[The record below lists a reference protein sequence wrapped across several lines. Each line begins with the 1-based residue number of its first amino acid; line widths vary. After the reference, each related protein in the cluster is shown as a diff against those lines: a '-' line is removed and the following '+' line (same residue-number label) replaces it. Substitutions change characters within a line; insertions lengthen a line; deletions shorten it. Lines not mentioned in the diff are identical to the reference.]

1 MEPVYLK
8 HLVNSNPEDTNSD
21 LNSPYSFL
29 EWRQRTPGIVER
41 DAQYHYNSY
50 VSAWFD
56 SNKNKPVSQKF
67 VLRQRYLYLLDQLQL
82 FFSEDEKN
90 TWYEKVNLADE
101 KELLLSIP
109 YFARKL
115 KNITLYYLKLRKRL
129 KNTKLKYN
137 TVGTAFGVE
146 QEIYSYLLETFSSAN
161 EELSPDLQTIVP
173 SFSGMQQTLTVKVQE
188 LYDDK
193 QYFDMSPTVPLSGYF
208 DVLHEATGNFLA
220 TKGIVLSSSEWLF
233 QSFSVPVTSDLTSF
247 LSNLTGSILEVSD
260 ANLYGNFIQ
269 KYIAE
274 NKYNTTFAYVSSIIE
289 TSEVP
294 LEQGNNY
301 FYYPY
306 GTTDKS
312 LSIPT
317 ALKPVALS
325 SIDLVGATAGKLI
338 EEADTMFVKTG
349 DQIKGAWLRYIDFEE
364 ANETV
369 NATIKKDNT
378 TSFIFPYPGYGLSAE
393 NTPWTG
399 VSFKTEASYDFLSK
413 ATKASINE
421 AYWSNTLSSD
431 SCNSIL
437 LNNTTLTDCG
447 ATPNEDSSLADQFF
461 TRLSRSE
468 DTTIPKGELSGAW
481 LYKFTRTA
489 IPISPNSDNVS
500 LWPYCVVSTEE
511 PYPSHL
517 QDFSY
522 KNNCAPVS
530 VHDLSKSFFI
540 AASSIDFA
548 DKIYKLGKYS
558 DTVDKA
564 MECVWLSGAIVK
576 STNYKYVAQDGF
588 SALFSSGQ
596 TTRFVWAGPTT
607 PLSAVFT
614 SIQHKKDC
622 PFTTKTPAV
631 SSLEWQKCSCK
642 QVYYSPLGHDNSK
655 FELLND
661 FADCVICDAEN
672 ALQPFD
678 FGSWRD
684 STNLPVLSS
693 VEFAWYQNKLDPC
706 ALGTEYPNW
715 GNGKWVNNTAES
727 DPFKLEPGKAYFY
740 RRATARTQPG
750 DLPPYV
756 VNYQF
761 GTNRTKWVEA
771 KLMNNGTWVSS
782 DKTPNA
788 TLYPG
793 DLIKYDRQAQTV
805 SYLTSSVEIENFSS
819 HNGSA
824 WSAFDSIAVG
834 GTSDSTTITWPIDIA
849 PFGSTD
855 SQYPTTSFVDI
866 TAVRAWSITQIT
878 GPLAGQTQT
887 ITNLPV
893 VTFVPPT
900 SGTYSVAVTA
910 TKIGGEEI
918 RIGGIDSTE
927 STTIPLITAV
937 SEYSTE
943 DIDLEFNTPSSGFL
957 IEHSLKGWDYVN
969 NKKDSKYNGAKP
981 YWATLNVQKDTS
993 NHFKGIY
1000 SWGYPSDYVDG
1011 YLPNHIPKISPIAID
1026 YNTIIEY
1033 FRKGYPINWVQ
1044 PINFKKFVNL
1054 SQWCELSSTTN
1065 EFSNL
1070 SAAFISKQ
1078 APELN
1083 VFVNTNP
1090 TDIKLSNLINGYPVE
1105 IFYYALSSFV
1115 WSVSTESL
1123 IETTTP
1129 VPSLYFETQAPWT
1142 TLTNRFYPSIA
1153 NVPVLEETY
1162 SLEDVGGYFLPN
1174 NLGASQFINKDFT
1187 VNFKTENLS
1196 GNYVTE
1202 ETNAHVGGRGRT
1214 KQDQNTLF
1222 EWTENNQWLKEST
1235 TSGVIAGAPK
1245 KALTKT
1251 LQTFVP
1257 YQSNAEETT
1266 LGLVTPRSRVS
1277 PWGGPNEDEWTDI
1290 NNDPKS
1296 FTGVKNVSAWA
1307 ASQTLKYSQKAI
1319 DCWTSDIYGNQY
1331 GLFKNLSGVP
1341 VSERNKTPGELW
1353 IRANNQT
1360 VNPGYVSL
1368 SATFNPFK
1376 NIDVT
1381 LYKNLT
1387 GAGINNVECY
1397 FDTLFLETSSAV
1409 IFAKLEYDYENS
1421 SIDSVFD
1428 DTRYKLLN
1436 SETFRYETNWF
1447 FSDSKTIITLFT
1459 EISANT
1465 FTPVLYEMNLNAR
1478 SFKKV
1483 FPATTEDALSLTTN
1497 LSSISADSISNGTI
1511 YFNSTLQTFQI
1522 IYTGKNTSNK
1532 PFVAAFDL
1540 KKQEQILLS
1549 KINLY
1554 LDKYDNLTANEPP
1567 SVFNCYLSAINVG
1580 KSIPFTVSVS
1590 ATNTPTN
1597 YSLINY
1603 TSEVSVA
1610 NTGTFTGTLT
1620 TSGLHHINY
1629 IVSNPIGSTINCLT
1643 LSAL

>member
-1 MEPVYLK
+1 M
-8 HLVNSNPEDTNSD
+8 
-21 LNSPYSFL
+21 
-29 EWRQRTPGIVER
+29 PGIVER
-41 DAQYHYNSY
+41 DAQYHYNAY
-50 VSAWFD
+50 VSSWFG

-82 FFSEDEKN
+82 FFSVDEKN

-247 LSNLTGSILEVSD
+247 LANLTGSILEVSD
-260 ANLYGNFIQ
+260 VNSYGNFVQ

-289 TSEVP
+289 TNEVP

-325 SIDLVGATAGKLI
+325 SIDIVGATAGKLI
-338 EEADTMFVKTG
+338 EEADTMFVKNG
-349 DQIKGAWLRYIDFEE
+349 DQVKGAWLRYIDFEE
-364 ANETV
+364 TNETV
-369 NATIKKDNT
+369 SATIKKDNT

-399 VSFKTEASYDFLSK
+399 VGFKTEASFDFLSK
-413 ATKASINE
+413 GTKALINE
-421 AYWSNTLSSD
+421 AYWSNALLSSD

-437 LNNTTLTDCG
+437 LNNTTLTNCG
-447 ATPNEDSSLADQFF
+447 ATPMADSSLADQFF

-489 IPISPNSDNVS
+489 IPISPNSDNVA
-500 LWPYCVVSTEE
+500 LWPYCVVSTQDQ
-511 PYPSHL
+511 YPSHL
-517 QDFSY
+517 QEFSY
-522 KNNCAPVS
+522 KNNCTPVS
-530 VHDLSKSFFI
+530 VHDLTKSFFV
-540 AASSIDFA
+540 AASSIELA
-548 DKIYKLGKYS
+548 DKMYKLEKYS

-564 MECVWLSGAIVK
+564 MECVWLSGATIK
-576 STNYKYVAQDGF
+576 SSNYKYVAQDGF
-588 SALFSSGQ
+588 SALFPSGQ
-596 TTRFVWAGPTT
+596 TTRFIWSGPET

-614 SIQHKKDC
+614 SVQHKKDC
-622 PFTTKTPAV
+622 PFVTKTPAV

-655 FELLND
+655 VELLND
-661 FADCVICDAEN
+661 FADCVICDTEN

-684 STNLPVLSS
+684 SANLPVLSS
-693 VEFAWYQNKLDPC
+693 IQFAWYQNKLDPC
-706 ALGTEYPNW
+706 ALGSEYPNW
-715 GNGKWVNNTAES
+715 GNGKWITNTAQS
-727 DPFKLEPGKAYFY
+727 TPFKLEPGKVYFY
-740 RRATARTQPG
+740 RRATARTQSG

-761 GTNRTKWVEA
+761 DTDRTKWVEA
-771 KLMNNGTWVSS
+771 KLMNDGTWISS
-782 DKTPNA
+782 DKTPNF

-793 DLIKYDRQAQTV
+793 DLIKYDRQARTV

-819 HNGSA
+819 NNGSA
-824 WSAFDSIAVG
+824 WSAVDSIAVG
-834 GTSDSTTITWPIDIA
+834 GISDSTSIAWPIEIA
-849 PFGSTD
+849 PLGSTD

-866 TAVRAWSITQIT
+866 TAVQAWNITQIA
-878 GPLAGQTQT
+878 GPLVGQTQT

-910 TKIGGEEI
+910 RKIGGEEI
-918 RIGGIDSTE
+918 RIGGSNSTE
-927 STTIPLITAV
+927 STTIPLITAI
-937 SEYSTE
+937 SRYSKD
-943 DIDLEFNTPSSGFL
+943 DIDLEFSTPSSGFL
-957 IEHSLKGWDYVN
+957 IEHPLKGWDYVN
-969 NKKDSKYNGAKP
+969 NKTNSRYNGAKP
-981 YWATLNVQKDTS
+981 YWASLNVQKDTS

-1000 SWGYPSDYVDG
+1000 SWGYPSDYIDG
-1011 YLPNHIPKISPIAID
+1011 YLPNHIPKISPIAIE

-1078 APELN
+1078 SPELN
-1083 VFVNTNP
+1083 VFVNTTP
-1090 TDIKLSNLINGYPVE
+1090 TDIKLSNLVNGYPVE

-1214 KQDQNTLF
+1214 KQDQSTLF

-1235 TSGVIAGAPK
+1235 TSGDIAGAPK

-1307 ASQTLKYSQKAI
+1307 ASQTLKYSRKAI

-1341 VSERNKTPGELW
+1341 VSGRNKTPGELW
-1353 IRANNQT
+1353 IRANNQI

-1368 SATFNPFK
+1368 SSTFAPFK
-1376 NIDVT
+1376 TVDVT
-1381 LYKNLT
+1381 LYKSLT
-1387 GAGINNVECY
+1387 GAGINNAECY

-1421 SIDSVFD
+1421 SVDSVFD

-1436 SETFRYETNWF
+1436 SETFRYEANWF

-1465 FTPVLYEMNLNAR
+1465 FTPVLYEMDLNTR

-1483 FPATTEDALSLTTN
+1483 FPATTEDASSLTTN
-1497 LSSISADSISNGTI
+1497 LSSISADSIFNGTI
-1511 YFNSTLQTFQI
+1511 YFNSILQTFQI

-1532 PFVAAFDL
+1532 TFVAAFDL

-1554 LDKYDNLTANEPP
+1554 LDKYDNLTTNEPP

-1580 KSIPFTVSVS
+1580 KSIPFAVSVS

-1603 TSEVSVA
+1603 ISEVSVA

-1620 TSGLHHINY
+1620 ASGLHHINY
-1629 IVSNPIGSTINCLT
+1629 TVSNQIGSAINCLT